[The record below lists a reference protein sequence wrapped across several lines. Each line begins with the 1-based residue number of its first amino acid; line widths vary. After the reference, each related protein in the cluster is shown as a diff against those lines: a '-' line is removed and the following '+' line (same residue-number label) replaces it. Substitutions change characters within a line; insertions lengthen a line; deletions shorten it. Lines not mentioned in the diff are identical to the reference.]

1 MEVKQ
6 FVAICLILIAVIAIA
21 VFVINI
27 AWNLAEWITSA
38 VVIVITMIGSAVVT
52 VIAIIGSA
60 VLSAV
65 LLVGSIIVGAF
76 SWIVLGV
83 VSVIVGL
90 IVYIKKKCR
99 KDK

>member
-1 MEVKQ
+1 MEVRE
-6 FVAICLILIAVIAIA
+6 FVAICLILIAMVAVT
-21 VFVINI
+21 VFVINV

-38 VVIVITMIGSAVVT
+38 AVIVITMIGST
-52 VIAIIGSA
+52 

-65 LLVGSIIVGAF
+65 LLLGSIIVGVF

-90 IVYIKKKCR
+90 IVSIKKKCR

>member
-1 MEVKQ
+1 MEVRE
-6 FVAICLILIAVIAIA
+6 FVAICLILIAMVAVT
-21 VFVINI
+21 VFVINV

-38 VVIVITMIGSAVVT
+38 AVIVITMIGST
-52 VIAIIGSA
+52 

-65 LLVGSIIVGAF
+65 LLLGSIIVGVF

-83 VSVIVGL
+83 VSIIVGL

>member
-1 MEVKQ
+1 MEVRE
-6 FVAICLILIAVIAIA
+6 FVAICLILIAMIAVT
-21 VFVINI
+21 VFVINV
-27 AWNLAEWITSA
+27 AWNLAEWI
-38 VVIVITMIGSAVVT
+38 ISAVVT

>member
-1 MEVKQ
+1 MEVRE
-6 FVAICLILIAVIAIA
+6 FVAICLILIAMVAVT
-21 VFVINI
+21 VFVINV

-38 VVIVITMIGSAVVT
+38 VVIVITMIGSAV
-52 VIAIIGSA
+52 
-60 VLSAV
+60 LSAV
-65 LLVGSIIVGAF
+65 LLVGSIIVGVF